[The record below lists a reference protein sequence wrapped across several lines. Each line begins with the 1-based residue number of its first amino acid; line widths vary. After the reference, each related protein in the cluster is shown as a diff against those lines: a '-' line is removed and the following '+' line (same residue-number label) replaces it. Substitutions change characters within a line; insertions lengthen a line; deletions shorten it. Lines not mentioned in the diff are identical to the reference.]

1 MKKLLTALIIIIPY
15 LFPVLTFM
23 IFYENIE
30 RNLIVDGDNFISFVI
45 MSVVTFL
52 LFMIS
57 FIVTLLF
64 MIFKEKLKTI
74 TFSNMLIK
82 ILYIPVHLVI
92 LILAG
97 ALGNPFLFWAI
108 PIPLA
113 VSAGFMG
120 VTGTIALIV
129 AVKGYKAGDYK
140 LSTAVL
146 YSVLSYVYIC
156 DVVVSIIMFIKS
168 RKKVNV

>member
-1 MKKLLTALIIIIPY
+1 MKKLFTALLVIIPY
-15 LFPVLTFM
+15 LFPLLTFM
-23 IFYENIE
+23 SFYENIE
-30 RNLIVDGDNFISFVI
+30 RNLVINGDNFISFVI
-45 MSVVTFL
+45 MSVIMFV

-57 FIVTLLF
+57 FIITIVF

-113 VSAGFMG
+113 ISAGVMG
-120 VTGTIALIV
+120 VTGTIALIA
-129 AVKGYKAGDYK
+129 AVKVYKEGEYK